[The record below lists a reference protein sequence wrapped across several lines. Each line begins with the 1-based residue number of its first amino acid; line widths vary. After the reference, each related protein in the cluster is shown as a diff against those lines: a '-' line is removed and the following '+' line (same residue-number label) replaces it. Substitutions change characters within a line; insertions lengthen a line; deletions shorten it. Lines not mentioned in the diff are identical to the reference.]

1 MQTPPH
7 ILLIGEAPLPYGGIA
22 THCVRLLAWLR
33 AQGWHA
39 RLMHLPSFWLTQPA
53 VPDPDLFVCRNGLP
67 QLLHALWREQPDLV
81 HQHVYRWRV
90 PLALAAYNRL
100 RQQRNLPR
108 VRAVATIH
116 GESFFATIPPLV
128 RPAVYAALRSYD
140 HILADNPLLLQRVR
154 NEVGVPAQRV
164 SQLGAFLPPGPSERD
179 PSQLPADVLAFA
191 KAHQPLVAGNGAVAS
206 FRGEDKYGID
216 LVLQAIDELRKRWP
230 DIGLVF
236 SITDVQD
243 AARMTGLEQLIAQ
256 RNLAPNVRFVREL
269 PSLLPVLGM
278 ATASVRATNTDGDAL
293 SVHESL
299 MMGTPVVASDVVVR
313 PPLCERFANR
323 DAADLARVL
332 AATIEK
338 GRVDPA
344 QAAQVAHIGADL
356 LAVYR
361 RVLA

>member
-1 MQTPPH
+1 MRQPPH

-33 AQGWHA
+33 SQGWHA
-39 RLMHLPSFWLTQPA
+39 RLMHLPSFWLSQPA
-53 VPDPDLFVCRNGLP
+53 QRDPDLFVCRNGFAP
-67 QLLHALWREQPDLV
+67 LLLALWREQPDLV

-90 PLALAAYNRL
+90 PLVLAAYNRL
-100 RQQRNLPR
+100 RRQRNLPR
-108 VRAVATIH
+108 TRAVATIH
-116 GESFFATIPPLV
+116 GESFFATIPAPV

-154 NEVGVPAQRV
+154 DEVGMPAERV
-164 SQLGAFLPPGPSERD
+164 SPLGAFLPPGASERD
-179 PSQLPADVLAFA
+179 PSQLPADMLEFA
-191 KAHQPLVAGNGAVAS
+191 TSHQPLIAGNGAVAS
-206 FRGEDKYGID
+206 FRGQDKYGID
-216 LVLQAIDELRKRWP
+216 LVLQAVAQLRKRWA

-243 AARMTGLEQLIAQ
+243 AARMIALEQQLAQ
-256 RNLAPNVRFVREL
+256 LDLARSVRFVREL

-278 ATASVRATNTDGDAL
+278 AAASVRATNTDGDAL

-299 MMGTPVVASDVVVR
+299 MMGTPVVASDVVAR
-313 PPLCERFANR
+313 PPLCRRFANR

-332 AATIEK
+332 ATAIEQ
-338 GRVDPA
+338 GRIDPG
-344 QAAQVAHIGADL
+344 QAAQISHIGPDL
-356 LAVYR
+356 LAVYQ